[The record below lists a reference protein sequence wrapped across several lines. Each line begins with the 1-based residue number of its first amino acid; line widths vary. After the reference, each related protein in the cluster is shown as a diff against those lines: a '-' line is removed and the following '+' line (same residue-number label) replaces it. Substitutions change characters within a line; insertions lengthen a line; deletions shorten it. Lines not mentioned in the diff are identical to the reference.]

1 MTQTLIPDTP
11 VVATT
16 ERNAALTRLNGLLH
30 RRGWSPDLHVM
41 FALRAAR
48 GRGVPMLP
56 DWSQIDTDWTFEDSV
71 VEDSVSRVFPT
82 LLGVDE
88 DRPEQFLL
96 TYPYSATAFADEDW
110 CPAHRTVTMTF
121 PLTHRGVDVLEQLL
135 PAIEGHRVDGAERVA
150 CLAPGCSAAR
160 TDAS

>member
-1 MTQTLIPDTP
+1 MTQTLRPG
-11 VVATT
+11 VAAATNT
-16 ERNAALTRLNGLLH
+16 ERAEAKTRLNTLLYG
-30 RRGWSPDLHVM
+30 RGWAPDLYVLLG
-41 FALRAAR
+41 LRSVPH
-48 GRGVPMLP
+48 VPMVP
-56 DWSQIDTDWTFEDSV
+56 DWSQIDTDWTFEDSIV
-71 VEDSVSRVFPT
+71 GDTVSRVFPT

-121 PLTHRGVDVLEQLL
+121 PLTRRGVDVLEQLL

-150 CLAPGCSAAR
+150 CLATGCSAAR